1 MQLLYKLSTNRFI
14 TLHSWIRTK
23 RYGKFHK

>member
-14 TLHSWIRTK
+14 IMHSRIRTK
-23 RYGKFHK
+23 RYGRFHK